1 MLKVGITGGI
11 GSGKTTVCKI
21 FELLHIPVFYADD
34 VAKKL
39 MVNDVELVN
48 QIKAVFGEN
57 SYLKND
63 TLNRKHISN
72 IVFNDKNKLNTLNSL
87 VHPAVFKAMD
97 IWVSKQS
104 SKYVVKEAALLFE
117 TGSYKKNDYN
127 ILVSC
132 DLELRIKRIA
142 KRDLISEEQIK
153 ARFDAQFS
161 EDEKLK
167 LTNFVIKNNETEFL
181 IPQVLKLH
189 QQFLKSQK
197 S

>member
-153 ARFDAQFS
+153 ARFDAKFS

-189 QQFLKSQK
+189 QQFLK
-197 S
+197 

>member
-189 QQFLKSQK
+189 QQFLK
-197 S
+197 